1 MIKLKELFIDRK
13 SYLSDMTEGLKSG
26 KDYILIAPRRYGKT
40 TLAQKV
46 LDKISQDK
54 SFLVIQ
60 VDFMRYS
67 NSVESIAEAI
77 IENCLNALGFMGR
90 LKLWLNQVDFSLK
103 LKVKYSDLEIEPI
116 LQLIKLKQD
125 PDVLLEHAL
134 NLIENIAVKTNKTVI
149 MFFDEFGELQK
160 IGEQVIRTFRSVLQ
174 THKLVNY
181 LFAGSQETLME
192 KIFMDKEGAFYRFG
206 ELVFVKEFDREE
218 VIEILS
224 VEMKLSFDV
233 IEAILN
239 LFKCHPYYTSRIIK
253 DIKVLPKIASS
264 LDTFMEY
271 ISASLI
277 PSEMA
282 YIELQRDILSKKAY
296 ALDIII
302 SLSMNQ
308 ELNTLDAP
316 RQSIHRTLKSLE
328 ISGFIVRDAN
338 GKYIVADP
346 LINLYFNN

>member
-1 MIKLKELFIDRK
+1 MVNLKELFIDRK
-13 SYLSDMTEGLKSG
+13 SYLSNMISGLKSG

-46 LDKISQDK
+46 LNEISQDN

-60 VDFMRYS
+60 IDFMRYS
-67 NSVESIAEAI
+67 NSIESVAEAI
-77 IENCLNALGFMGR
+77 IENCLNSLGFMGR

-116 LQLIKLKQD
+116 LQSIKSKKA
-125 PDVLLEHAL
+125 PEVLLEQAL
-134 NLIENIAVKTNKTVI
+134 NLIEKIAIKTNKTVI

-174 THKLVNY
+174 THKQANY
-181 LFAGSQETLME
+181 LFAGSQETLMQN
-192 KIFMDKEGAFYRFG
+192 IFMDKEGAFYRFG
-206 ELVFVKEFDREE
+206 ELIFVKEFDRGE

-224 VEMKLSFDV
+224 GEMNLDFDV

-253 DIKVLPKIASS
+253 DIKVLPKIVSS
-264 LDTFMEY
+264 LSNFMDY
-271 ISASLI
+271 ISTTLI

-282 YIELQRDILSKKAY
+282 YIELQRDILSQKAH

-308 ELNTLDAP
+308 DLGALNVH
-316 RQSIHRTLKSLE
+316 RQSIHRTLKNLE
-328 ISGFIVRDAN
+328 LAGFIIRDTN
-338 GKYIVADP
+338 GKYAVADP
-346 LINLYFNN
+346 LINLYFSN

>member
-224 VEMKLSFDV
+224 VEMKLGFDV

-271 ISASLI
+271 ISTSLI

-338 GKYIVADP
+338 GKYTVADP